1 MNNSIY
7 IRRRNKICVP
17 YVAQSDSVTN
27 VAHVASIVRN
37 VEALGYTFSKNLF
50 EALQGLSLKQ
60 LSDFYD
66 NFMPIFR
73 YARGAHRDYNPMYPN
88 FPDQV
93 MEASEAELFIN
104 AMIHYWSSGTI
115 MPEYRKKERLPIA
128 EDSNLTVIDLG
139 NEEEFK
145 SLFAQI
151 LGSNTS
157 LSAQDKEDID
167 WYLRYYG
174 LDIDMMPSEIPQKEN
189 RAYVANLIMFLVE
202 SPDVATEYLFRYFST
217 PTDVLRLAVAM
228 SNGDVSLAKACKFR
242 NFKRSERALLLSL
255 LSRTVHPVED
265 MLKWKNRWIRLGE
278 KLHVGEYADRFPKA
292 YEAFRILRNN
302 EKVETFNG
310 VVEKSLLDRDIST
323 AVGKLVKRPG
333 ELARRLDHLVRISTF
348 DQRVEIVSAF
358 SSVVEQI
365 STPVLLQVRQHFA
378 SRNNESKL
386 RVFFPKGNVAKAKM
400 IDNDLPVIS
409 EAICFAFVRT
419 CEEALSQRFSAMPSL
434 GNVYVDEGLKNYLL
448 PFSQRSASKA
458 LKTLVRGSKVDLESN
473 KDTLRFFVWWM
484 NGNGRTD
491 IDLSAS
497 TFDKDFNYIDVL
509 SYYNLRGLGGCHSG
523 DIVDA
528 PDGASEF
535 IDISLS
541 KVAESGARYIV
552 MTLNVYRG
560 ENFVELPE
568 CFAGWMLRESPQSG
582 EIFEPKTV
590 QNRFDITADM
600 RIAVPLIIDVVERQV
615 IWCDLSLKHNN
626 FSANHVEGNKRG
638 INATLQSMTSLNKPN
653 MYDLLRIHA
662 SARGVIVDSPEEADV
677 VFSVENDTPQ
687 MLETIASEYMA

>member
-302 EKVETFNG
+302 EKVETFNS

-323 AVGKLVKRPG
+323 AVRKLVKRPG
-333 ELARRLDHLVRISTF
+333 EL
-348 DQRVEIVSAF
+348 
-358 SSVVEQI
+358 
-365 STPVLLQVRQHFA
+365 P
-378 SRNNESKL
+378 
-386 RVFFPKGNVAKAKM
+386 
-400 IDNDLPVIS
+400 
-409 EAICFAFVRT
+409 
-419 CEEALSQRFSAMPSL
+419 
-434 GNVYVDEGLKNYLL
+434 
-448 PFSQRSASKA
+448 
-458 LKTLVRGSKVDLESN
+458 
-473 KDTLRFFVWWM
+473 
-484 NGNGRTD
+484 
-491 IDLSAS
+491 
-497 TFDKDFNYIDVL
+497 
-509 SYYNLRGLGGCHSG
+509 
-523 DIVDA
+523 
-528 PDGASEF
+528 
-535 IDISLS
+535 
-541 KVAESGARYIV
+541 
-552 MTLNVYRG
+552 
-560 ENFVELPE
+560 
-568 CFAGWMLRESPQSG
+568 
-582 EIFEPKTV
+582 
-590 QNRFDITADM
+590 AD
-600 RIAVPLIIDVVERQV
+600 
-615 IWCDLSLKHNN
+615 
-626 FSANHVEGNKRG
+626 
-638 INATLQSMTSLNKPN
+638 
-653 MYDLLRIHA
+653 
-662 SARGVIVDSPEEADV
+662 
-677 VFSVENDTPQ
+677 
-687 MLETIASEYMA
+687 